1 MWSFSPAL
9 HLLLVLS
16 SWQCISTT
24 NTQSL
29 ALYEVY
35 KQLQKRGLVDKVI
48 DEVYAIGRQCS
59 WAVPVPPELR
69 RLLSFPTK
77 DDPLVLP
84 FAFP

>member
-1 MWSFSPAL
+1 MSFCCHHHSCTPP
-9 HLLLVLS
+9 H
-16 SWQCISTT
+16 T
-24 NTQSL
+24 TQSL

-35 KQLQKRGLVDKVI
+35 KQLQKRGLVDTAI
-48 DEVYAIGRQCS
+48 DEVYSIGRMCN

>member
-1 MWSFSPAL
+1 MWSPPCAHS
-9 HLLLVLS
+9 VLCVFVLFHTGWLCS
-16 SWQCISTT
+16 
-24 NTQSL
+24 QSL

-48 DEVYAIGRQCS
+48 DEVYAIGRQCN